1 MKTEKTVISVSI
13 VTKFFV
19 FKTDIMC
26 SFAWQLERKSEWRFY
41 FVHPMSSGI
50 TLLKASCIFERCYE
64 FIFGESRTKRYFNAT
79 RNQSNVCRASVLKVR
94 TTENTRW
101 QEARLETET
110 DPLMKCSGPA
120 FNSLSFSHRD
130 EMIVEIKYWSRS
142 IKSFIHQT
150 CYSASVSH

>member
-1 MKTEKTVISVSI
+1 MFLKQIFLCVVSHGN
-13 VTKFFV
+13 
-19 FKTDIMC
+19 
-26 SFAWQLERKSEWRFY
+26 WRESQNEGFIL
-41 FVHPMSSGI
+41 FIHLISSGI
-50 TLLKASCIFERCYE
+50 TLLKAPCIFERCYE
-64 FIFGESRTKRYFNAT
+64 FIFGESRTKHCFNAT

-101 QEARLETET
+101 QEAILETET
-110 DPLMKCSGPA
+110 DPLMKCPGPA
-120 FNSLSFSHRD
+120 FNSLPFSHRD